1 MASNNYALII
11 SDPTKA
17 RWVLTD
23 LNRMASRGGA
33 FKVLKFNPASDRF
46 PISCGRES
54 NLPPLLYVEE
64 DGTTVDGAIVQAQW
78 SSGNTVEA
86 IDFGNGV
93 FGFFCESAGL
103 GYMAIPALVGSNLTN
118 T

>member
-1 MASNNYALII
+1 
-11 SDPTKA
+11 
-17 RWVLTD
+17 
-23 LNRMASRGGA
+23 MASRGGA

-64 DGTTVDGAIVQAQW
+64 DGATVDGAIVQAQW

-86 IDFGNGV
+86 IDFGNGF
-93 FGFFCESAGL
+93 FGFFYESAGL
-103 GYMAIPALVGSNLTN
+103 GYMAIPVVVGSNLTN

>member
-64 DGTTVDGAIVQAQW
+64 DGATVDGAIG
-78 SSGNTVEA
+78 SGAVA
-86 IDFGNGV
+86 IRSRQSTLATDF
-93 FGFFCESAGL
+93 SAFSTSLPGWATWPSQSL
-103 GYMAIPALVGSNLTN
+103 WAVI
-118 T
+118 